1 MTYDPTTPNADD
13 APASQQAQIKTNYST
28 IASIFSSTSGGVVYN
43 HSPFNTAN
51 EGKHEAIILEDQVS
65 DPDVTNDYVSLYNKD
80 GDIFFRL
87 LQFLPNEIPNDP
99 MQLTYTQVNTAGP
112 QYQTFIV
119 GGYILYIGSV
129 SGSTSS
135 SANITT
141 TITLNPVPSQI
152 LCPIASSNSLT
163 TTSRVQGLG
172 IATQILS
179 NSQFNIILS
188 SPWVSGIAK
197 AYSLT
202 WICIGSK

>member
-1 MTYDPTTPNADD
+1 MTYDPTIPNADD

-172 IATQILS
+172 VATQILS

-188 SPWVSGIAK
+188 SPWVSGGAK